1 MGFISK
7 KQFGILNVKKFI
19 KNTKS
24 ENINLLIM
32 DFIRKNFMNLAVN
45 QYANYLI
52 QFLLEIW
59 KNTPEGNEIKEIV
72 FKHFQEM

>member
-32 DFIRKNFMNLAVN
+32 DFIRKNFINLAVN

-52 QFLLEIW
+52 KFL
-59 KNTPEGNEIKEIV
+59 
-72 FKHFQEM
+72 